1 MSLLK
6 ISNAFL
12 LLVFAFSTAKAQY
25 DFSLSSVSQ
34 QKENA
39 KLELSNKL
47 VSGET
52 TLGKMTF
59 TDEKKSSALAGVLS
73 AVVPGAGQ
81 FYAKSFVKSAVFL
94 GIEAGLWV
102 VYAVFQGK
110 GNDQTTFY
118 QNYANTNW
126 DVRRYAQW
134 LVDQNFSG
142 SSGINPNN
150 PDLNALRL
158 SINNCESQNFSHT
171 LPPYGDQQY
180 YEVIGKYQ
188 NYVTGWQE
196 AIGQPITKNNYGT
209 WKLNQVDYY
218 MTERQQANTYYNVG
232 TYSLI
237 AVMANHIVSAIDAVI
252 TVNSKNEKLRL
263 KGSVSFEPI
272 YSFRQDRTIVTPF
285 AHLSVNF

>member
-6 ISNAFL
+6 ISIPFI
-12 LLVFAFSTAKAQY
+12 LLVFAFSNAKAQY
-25 DFSLSSVSQ
+25 NITLSSISP

-52 TLGKMTF
+52 RLRTLTL
-59 TDEKKSSALAGVLS
+59 TDDKKSSALAGVLS

-81 FYAKSFVKSAVFL
+81 FYAKSFVKSAVFF

-102 VYAVFQGK
+102 LYAVFQGK
-110 GNDQTTFY
+110 GNDQTAFY

-126 DVRRYAQW
+126 NVRQYAQW
-134 LVDQNFSG
+134 LVDQGFSG
-142 SSGINPNN
+142 SGGINPNN
-150 PDLNALRL
+150 PDLTSLRL
-158 SINNCESQNFSHT
+158 SINVCESQNFSHT

-218 MTERQQANTYYNVG
+218 MTERQQANTYYNAG

-237 AVMANHIVSAIDAVI
+237 AVMANHVVSAIDAVL
-252 TVNSKNEKLRL
+252 TVNSKNEKLGL

-272 YSFRQDRTIVTPF
+272 YSFRQDRTVITPF
-285 AHLSVNF
+285 AHLSLNF